1 MASGSRELLRLFAA
15 TIQDAS
21 TLAGEMRFID
31 LNSAFK
37 MTCELQQRV
46 VDLIYSHKKH
56 LRTLEAIVRIKQED
70 TSSNLNGEFQ
80 CQQQTRD
87 ESETDEQVDHE
98 STVPVNND
106 ELPSNNSQEDQ
117 PMCNTENTNKEAINK
132 VSANN
137 QTNIISDALTT
148 NSIKDAC
155 GATNDKHRLVSI
167 DSLYHDM
174 LPGAFD
180 NSSTNENVQC
190 HACQLRNQVQN
201 GMTINMVCAACPG
214 FPRICS
220 AQCFRW
226 WHSVHLLTPVNKE
239 SKSIEEDKTST
250 IENLS
255 RSLSPSEFQQSRRT
269 KEYKAHTRSLPLLS
283 ASGDLKPD
291 GRKRKR
297 KSHRFT
303 HVKRHPPQ
311 GTSFWVKQ
319 SNNINPITVQPKAG
333 RPRKTQ
339 VYMNIKD
346 PEWTPYR
353 KY

>member
-1 MASGSRELLRLFAA
+1 
-15 TIQDAS
+15 
-21 TLAGEMRFID
+21 MRFID

-56 LRTLEAIVRIKQED
+56 LRTLEAIVRIKQE
-70 TSSNLNGEFQ
+70 G
-80 CQQQTRD
+80 CK
-87 ESETDEQVDHE
+87 TDNVMSLYPFAIKFLYQFASTLCSDHIVFFTE

-167 DSLYHDM
+167 ESLYHDM

-190 HACQLRNQVQN
+190 NACQLRNQVQN

-226 WHSVHLLTPVNKE
+226 WHSVHLLTPVDKE

-291 GRKRKR
+291 GRKKKR

-303 HVKRHPPQ
+303 HIKRHPPQ

-333 RPRKTQ
+333 RSRKTQ

>member
-15 TIQDAS
+15 TIQNAS

-70 TSSNLNGEFQ
+70 TSSNLNGESQ

-87 ESETDEQVDHE
+87 ESEVDEQVDHE
-98 STVPVNND
+98 NNVSVNND
-106 ELPSNNSQEDQ
+106 ELSGNNSQEGQ
-117 PMCNTENTNKEAINK
+117 RMCDTENTNKEAINE

-137 QTNIISDALTT
+137 QISIPSDALTT
-148 NSIKDAC
+148 NSTKDAC
-155 GATNDKHRLVSI
+155 GAPNDKHRLVSI
-167 DSLYHDM
+167 ESLYHDT
-174 LPGAFD
+174 LPGTFD
-180 NSSTNENVQC
+180 NSPTNENVQC
-190 HACQLRNQVQN
+190 NACQLRNQVQN

-226 WHSVHLLTPVNKE
+226 WHSVHLSAPVDKE
-239 SKSIEEDKTST
+239 SKSIEQDKIYT

-255 RSLSPSEFQQSRRT
+255 RSLCPPDFQQSRRT

-283 ASGDLKPD
+283 ASGELKSD

-297 KSHRFT
+297 KNHKFT
-303 HVKRHPPQ
+303 RIKRHLPQ
-311 GTSFWVKQ
+311 GTSIWVKQ
-319 SNNINPITVQPKAG
+319 SNNINPINVQRKAG
-333 RPRKTQ
+333 RPRKKQ
-339 VYMNIKD
+339 VYINFKD
-346 PEWTPYR
+346 PEWTPYT
-353 KY
+353 KH